1 MSDDRDI
8 LGRLSADDQTP
19 PASDATPIPVRVEP
33 DPRAAAEDALNRAN
47 EAAYEGDEV
56 VREYETKYY
65 GDTETKRKR
74 MHAEELAGQVAGQV
88 KERLSAYDWQ
98 PHAYATSGLTD
109 EEKLWAALAHA
120 SFALTLGLIMISGGT
135 AALALALI
143 FVPLAIYLS
152 FRDRSEFVARQ
163 AMQAF
168 ALQIVGTVGWL
179 AIMVGG
185 SILFALAIVV
195 SAIASIVLIGIPFL
209 IIFVVLFVVFVLLMV
224 VAPLG
229 LLGFSIVAAVNAYSG
244 KDFRYPFIA
253 SWIDRQYNQPD
264 TIL

>member
-8 LGRLSADDQTP
+8 LGRLSADDPEP
-19 PASDATPIPVRVEP
+19 PASHSTPIPVQVEP
-33 DPRAAAEDALNRAN
+33 DPRAAVEDALNRAN
-47 EAAYEGDEV
+47 EAAYASDDV
-56 VREYETKYY
+56 VREYEEKYY
-65 GDTETKRKR
+65 GETETNDKRKR
-74 MHAEELAGQVAGQV
+74 AEDLAGQV
-88 KERLSAYDWQ
+88 KERLSGYDWQ

-120 SFALTLGLIMISGGT
+120 SFVLTLGLSMISGGLG
-135 AALALALI
+135 ALLLV
-143 FVPLAIYLS
+143 FVPLAIYLA

-179 AIMVGG
+179 AIMLVGTIFF
-185 SILFALAIVV
+185 SLAIVV

-209 IIFVVLFVVFVLLMV
+209 IIFAVLFVVFILAMV
-224 VAPLG
+224 VAPVG
-229 LLGFSIVAAVNAYSG
+229 LLVFSILAAVNTYGG
-244 KDFRYPFIA
+244 KDYRYPFIA

-264 TIL
+264 VIL

>member
-8 LGRLSADDQTP
+8 LERLSAEDQEP

-33 DPRAAAEDALNRAN
+33 DPRAAAEDALNRAK
-47 EAAYEGDEV
+47 EAAYASDEV
-56 VREYETKYY
+56 VREYEEKYY
-65 GDTETKRKR
+65 GNSETSDKRKR
-74 MHAEELAGQVAGQV
+74 AEDLAGQVAGQV

-98 PHAYATSGLTD
+98 PHAYEVSGLTD

-120 SFALTLGLIMISGGT
+120 SFVLTLGLSVISGGLG
-135 AALALALI
+135 ALLLVFA
-143 FVPLAIYLS
+143 PLAIYLA

-168 ALQIVGTVGWL
+168 ALQIIGTVGWL
-179 AIMVGG
+179 AIMLVGTIFFG
-185 SILFALAIVV
+185 LAIAV

-209 IIFVVLFVVFVLLMV
+209 IIFAVLFVVFVLVMV

-229 LLGFSIVAAVNAYSG
+229 LLVFSIIAAINTYGG
-244 KDFRYPFIA
+244 KDYRYPFIA
-253 SWIDRQYNQPD
+253 SWIDRQFSQPD
-264 TIL
+264 VIL